1 MLRPESP
8 WELTALLQTLAGFKG
23 AVAPLNKANREMGKT
38 GKEGK
43 EMEEGN
49 KKEEEQKGM
58 EGDTLDI
65 NSWLRLR
72 NK

>member
-1 MLRPESP
+1 
-8 WELTALLQTLAGFKG
+8 
-23 AVAPLNKANREMGKT
+23 MGRT

-58 EGDTLDI
+58 EGVTLDI